1 MHEVAIISAV
11 RTPIGKFGGS
21 LKDISAVELGAIA
34 AEEAIRRAGVSAQE
48 VDYAVF
54 GNVLS
59 AGLGQNPARQMAVR
73 AGIPYEVPAVTVN
86 EVCGSG
92 LKAVLLAAQMIQL
105 GEAKI
110 TVAGGAENMSRAPFL
125 AEQARWGHKLGN
137 MAMADS
143 MLRDGLTDAFEGI
156 HMGLTAESVAT
167 KFGISREEQDRFAL
181 RSQQKAAQAQKTGR
195 FKDEIVPVKVK
206 QRRSEML
213 FSEDEH
219 VRPDTTL
226 DGLAKLKP
234 AFLENGTVTAGN
246 ASGINDGAAAVVLME
261 KSLADEKKIPYFGV
275 IKGYAEAGVDPS
287 IMGYAPYYAIQKLL
301 EKTGASLEEV
311 DLIELNEAF
320 ASQSLAVIRDLGLDP
335 EKVNVN
341 GGAIALGH
349 PIGASGAR
357 ILVSLLHEME
367 KRNVRTGLASLC
379 VGGGIGISMLVGRT

>member
-34 AEEAIRRAGVSAQE
+34 AEEAIRRASVSAQE

-156 HMGLTAESVAT
+156 HMGLTAEKVAEQ
-167 KFGISREEQDRFAL
+167 FGISREEQDRFAL
-181 RSQQKAAQAQKTGR
+181 QSQQKAAQAQKAGR

-213 FSEDEH
+213 FADDEH
-219 VRPDTTL
+219 IRPDTTL
-226 DGLAKLKP
+226 GGLAKLKP
-234 AFLENGTVTAGN
+234 AFLQDGTVTAGN

-261 KSLADEKKIPYFGV
+261 KSLADEKKIPYLGV
-275 IKGYAEAGVDPS
+275 IKGYAEAGTDPS
-287 IMGYAPYYAIQKLL
+287 IMGYAPYYSIQKLL
-301 EKTGASLEEV
+301 EKTGASLEKV

-320 ASQSLAVIRDLGLDP
+320 ASQSLAVVRDLGLDP

-357 ILVSLLHEME
+357 ILVTLLHEMK

-379 VGGGIGISMLVGRT
+379 VGGGIGISMLVGRS